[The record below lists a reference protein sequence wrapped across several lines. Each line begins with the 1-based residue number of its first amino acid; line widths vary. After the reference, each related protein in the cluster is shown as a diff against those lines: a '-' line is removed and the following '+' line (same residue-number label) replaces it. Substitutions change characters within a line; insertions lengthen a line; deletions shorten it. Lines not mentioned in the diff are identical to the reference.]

1 MSPAAPPKLLETFK
15 QMEKKTAQIAVL
27 DDEEDIVELLTGN
40 LGEAGFKARGFTHPK
55 DFMAYLEEHTPDLV
69 VLDLMLPGE
78 SGLEICK
85 RLKKAPA
92 TESIPILMLT
102 AKTEEID
109 RILGFELGADDYMT
123 KPFSTREL
131 IARVKAI
138 LRRTSVEGR
147 KNGVVLSVGDC
158 LKIDTNKYKVFV
170 DDKEVVLTTTEFR
183 ILTILTENREWVLS
197 RQQILEKLWGND
209 KYVIDRTIDV
219 HIRHL
224 REKLGHAGR
233 FVKNIRGVGYK
244 VEV

>member
-1 MSPAAPPKLLETFK
+1 MS
-15 QMEKKTAQIAVL
+15 KKNALVAVL

-40 LGEAGFKARGFTHPK
+40 LVEAGFKVRGFTHPK
-55 DFMAYLEEHTPDLV
+55 DFLAFLEETTPDLV

-78 SGLEICK
+78 NGLEICK
-85 RLKKAPA
+85 RLRKSPA
-92 TESIPILMLT
+92 TESLPILMLT

-123 KPFSTREL
+123 KPFSSREL
-131 IARVKAI
+131 IARIKAI
-138 LRRTSVEGR
+138 FRRVSAPDKR
-147 KNGVVLSVGDC
+147 NGVVLSVGDT
-158 LKIDTNKYKVFV
+158 LKIDTNKYKVYV
-170 DDKEVVLTTTEFR
+170 EDKEVTLTTTEFR

-224 REKLGHAGR
+224 REKLGNGGH
-233 FVKNIRGVGYK
+233 FIKNIRGVGYK
-244 VEV
+244 IET